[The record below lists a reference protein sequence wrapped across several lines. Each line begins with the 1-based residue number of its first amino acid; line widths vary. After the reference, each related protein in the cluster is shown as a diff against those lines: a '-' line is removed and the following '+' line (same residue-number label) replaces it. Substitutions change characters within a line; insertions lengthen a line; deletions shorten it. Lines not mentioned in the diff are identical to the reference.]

1 MNYVEALNELE
12 GSYTDEATGITVT
25 RDVEEMR
32 KYFNMIRFRAG
43 LPGITDAELNQVDQM
58 REAIKQERK
67 IEFALEGY
75 RYHDLRR
82 WGDADVAY
90 NAKITGY
97 NTSVRTSQ
105 RTDFY
110 KRTILDSKAIM
121 KRVFS
126 QKMYF
131 FPIPKSALDHNARL
145 TQNPNW

>member
-1 MNYVEALNELE
+1 MICVA
-12 GSYTDEATGITVT
+12 G
-25 RDVEEMR
+25 EMR
-32 KYFNMIRFRAG
+32 MWLI
-43 LPGITDAELNQVDQM
+43 M
-58 REAIKQERK
+58 R
-67 IEFALEGY
+67 
-75 RYHDLRR
+75 
-82 WGDADVAY
+82 
-90 NAKITGY
+90 KITGY